1 MSGPQGSDPTQ
12 PWPGQQPE
20 PGEDQPSSEPSGNQ
34 GWQPPTPADQP
45 TTAAPTWQPPA
56 YDPQQQAYNPQQQ
69 AYDPQQQ
76 QYPQYPQQPPAYQPE
91 QPAYQPEQPAAPA
104 YQPPPQYSPTEQFGQ
119 QPSEYRPQAYPT
131 QYPQPGQPAPYGQ
144 QYGQPADYGQQAG
157 TQYGQPPGQ
166 YGQQPGQ
173 FGQYPQYG
181 APAAEEG
188 SKRSLAV
195 IGGVI
200 GLLVAI
206 VVAAVLV
213 MGFWKPGFFVTT
225 KLDVSAAQS
234 GVQQILTDEANG
246 YGAKNVKDVKCNDG
260 QNPKVSKGDTFT
272 CEVSIDGTKRQ
283 VTVTFQDNNGTY
295 EVGRPK

>member
-20 PGEDQPSSEPSGNQ
+20 PGKDQPSSEPSGDQ
-34 GWQPPTPADQP
+34 GWQPPTPGADQS
-45 TTAAPTWQPPA
+45 TTAAPAWQQP
-56 YDPQQQAYNPQQQ
+56 

-76 QYPQYPQQPPAYQPE
+76 QYPQYQQPP
-91 QPAYQPEQPAAPA
+91 APA
-104 YQPPPQYSPTEQFGQ
+104 YQPPPQYPPTEQFGQ
-119 QPSEYRPQAYPT
+119 QPGEYNPQAYPS
-131 QYPQPGQPAPYGQ
+131 QYPQPGQPGQYGQ
-144 QYGQPADYGQQAG
+144 QYGQQPDYGQQP
-157 TQYGQPPGQ
+157 GQFGQQPGQ

-173 FGQYPQYG
+173 YGQYPQQYG
-181 APAAEEG
+181 AQPGAEEG
-188 SKRSLAV
+188 SKKSLAV

-200 GLLVAI
+200 GLLAAIIVA
-206 VVAAVLV
+206 VVLV
-213 MGFWKPGFFVTT
+213 LGFWKPGFFVTT

-246 YGAKNVKDVKCNDG
+246 YGAKNVKDVKCNSG
-260 QNPKVSKGDTFT
+260 QSPTVKKGDTFN

-283 VTVTFQDNNGTY
+283 VTVTFQDDSGTY

>member
-20 PGEDQPSSEPSGNQ
+20 QGQDQPSSDPSANQ
-34 GWQPPTPADQP
+34 PWQQPSTAPDQPTSAAPSGWQPP
-45 TTAAPTWQPPA
+45 
-56 YDPQQQAYNPQQQ
+56 

-76 QYPQYPQQPPAYQPE
+76 QYPQYQQPSQ
-91 QPAYQPEQPAAPA
+91 PA
-104 YQPPPQYSPTEQFGQ
+104 YQPPPQYPATEQFGQ
-119 QPSEYRPQAYPT
+119 QPTEYGQSAYP
-131 QYPQPGQPAPYGQ
+131 
-144 QYGQPADYGQQAG
+144 
-157 TQYGQPPGQ
+157 PPGQ

-173 FGQYPQYG
+173 YGQQYGQQPTQYGQQSTQYGQQPTQYGQPGQYGQYPQYG
-181 APAAEEG
+181 AAAPEQG

-200 GLLVAI
+200 GLLAAIIVA
-206 VVAAVLV
+206 VVLV
-213 MGFWKPGFFVTT
+213 LGFWKPGFFVTT
-225 KLDVSAAQS
+225 KLDIDAAQS

-246 YGAKNVKDVKCNDG
+246 YGAKNVKDVKCNNG
-260 QNPKVSKGDTFT
+260 ESPTVKQGDTFD

-283 VTVTFQDNNGTY
+283 VTVTFQDDDGTY